1 MGKADYY
8 ILLDGSESGPWTL
21 GQLKAFWRLDAVT
34 LETLYAQPNTSE
46 WKPLSAI
53 LDADLPS
60 QPENTYADEQRK
72 MTEAVVNVMLPVDAN
87 KLRQWLREKLA
98 AIGFAP
104 ETDADRESFE
114 NYLAHFS
121 GTEQKQ
127 SFSSADLLNYRK
139 GDLTPAQL
147 MARQKHPLTMDKL
160 RLINAITE
168 KTSEFTKEQIKRVGE
183 ASRQI
188 TLDRRARRIREQLG
202 LPEKAMEAVQEEIQI
217 DVMKGNTSKVEPS
230 AEDALWT
237 MGIKKPVIEDSTF
250 SFWLGELSE
259 SEQNVIFGADNMEH
273 YRAGKM
279 TSRNLIDELERVA
292 ICIATGS
299 GDALLELAGELF
311 DRDERIT
318 PEKATRAVAIV
329 EYAIKKSSGNAGFI
343 IRANSMLAEISAA
356 TGQTDIA
363 K

>member
-1 MGKADYY
+1 MAQGDYY
-8 ILLDGSESGPWTL
+8 ILIEDSESGPWTL

-34 LETLYAQPNTSE
+34 LETLYAQPDTSE

-53 LDADLPS
+53 LDAGLPS

-127 SFSSADLLNYRK
+127 AFGSANLLDYRK

-147 MARQKHPLTMDKL
+147 MARQNHPLTMDKL

-183 ASRQI
+183 ASRQGI
-188 TLDRRARRIREQLG
+188 LEQRARQIREQLG

-217 DVMKGNTSKVEPS
+217 DVTKGNTSKEEPS

-250 SFWLGELSE
+250 SLWLGELSE

-279 TSRNLIDELERVA
+279 TSRNLMDELERGA
-292 ICIATGS
+292 ICIAAGN
-299 GDALLELAGELF
+299 GDDLLELAVELF
-311 DRDERIT
+311 DREEQIA
-318 PEKATRAVAIV
+318 PEKAPRAIAIV
-329 EYAIKKSSGNAGFI
+329 EHAIKKGAGNTAFI
-343 IRANSMLAEISAA
+343 SRANSMLAEIYAA
-356 TGQTDIA
+356 TGHTSIP